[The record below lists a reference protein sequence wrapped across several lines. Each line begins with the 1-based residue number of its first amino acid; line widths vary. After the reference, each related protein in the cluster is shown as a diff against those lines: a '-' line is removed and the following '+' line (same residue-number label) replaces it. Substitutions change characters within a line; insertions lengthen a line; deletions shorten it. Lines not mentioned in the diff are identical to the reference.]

1 MGCPVYIFTRLAPRH
16 SGRALGARYGI
27 MNYLLGASIG
37 IVGAAI
43 MFLPSVLGHL
53 RHVRSFRNISA
64 INALAALTLV
74 GSLGSLWL
82 LPATGLLWVWALVL
96 AVACD
101 RRSAQPTASP
111 NGGPAERSGN
121 SGVGG
126 GPPSVS

>member
-1 MGCPVYIFTRLAPRH
+1 
-16 SGRALGARYGI
+16 
-27 MNYLLGASIG
+27 MNYLLAASIG

-101 RRSAQPTASP
+101 RRSTQPAASP
-111 NGGPAERSGN
+111 NGGPAERLGN
-121 SGVGG
+121 SGVRG